1 MNKTVLITG
10 SSRGIGAA
18 CARRFAIA
26 GYNVMVHYHQNET
39 AAQSVCEN
47 ILANGGTA
55 SLFGADIA
63 DYKQAETLVHKT
75 EEFFGGV
82 DILVNNAGIAMMKM
96 FCDTTPEDWDR
107 IFSVNVSGAANVTRA
122 VLPYMVHQKNGHI
135 INLSSIWGITGA
147 SCEVAYSAS
156 KAAII
161 GFTKAL
167 AKELGPSGIFVN
179 CVAPGVVETE
189 MNAALDEETKVAL
202 ADETPLGI
210 IGQPEDIA
218 ETVFYLA
225 NSNHFIT
232 GQVISPNGGIVI

>member
-63 DYKQAETLVHKT
+63 DYKQAEALVHKT
-75 EEFFGGV
+75 EEVFGGV

-96 FCDTTPEDWDR
+96 PICRCPY
-107 IFSVNVSGAANVTRA
+107 FSC
-122 VLPYMVHQKNGHI
+122 LI
-135 INLSSIWGITGA
+135 
-147 SCEVAYSAS
+147 
-156 KAAII
+156 
-161 GFTKAL
+161 
-167 AKELGPSGIFVN
+167 
-179 CVAPGVVETE
+179 
-189 MNAALDEETKVAL
+189 
-202 ADETPLGI
+202 
-210 IGQPEDIA
+210 
-218 ETVFYLA
+218 
-225 NSNHFIT
+225 
-232 GQVISPNGGIVI
+232 